1 MSINKS
7 YFGVIFS
14 IVLLSLSSYSN
25 GEWVQATGKASV
37 VNGEYDL
44 ARKQARDD
52 ALQQAAIQIGAVI
65 EGYQEVKNGQ
75 LTRDDVSVTTFAKAN
90 KVVVIDEKVADGL
103 LSLVIKADMVRIG
116 PQQCSSGKAN
126 GYKKEIVLLGF
137 SMQDP
142 QQANI
147 GALYD
152 LDRML
157 PGYLRTQLN
166 KLNNLVVH
174 ESSQHTLYDELANAP
189 STETSQRTLT
199 KAAHYARQM
208 GVQFVVSGIVRDLSV
223 VDPDAFGSSMLA
235 STRRFFSTANRDRH
249 FAIEVFVHDG
259 FSGAIVFQKNYQL
272 TDLWDADPN
281 DQTGFASPAFWGTEY
296 GESVADLLG
305 GVARDVNDT
314 LRCQPFMTRITRAEG
329 KTLHFASGA
338 SAGVRPGDQLAVYR
352 TYRFYN
358 SDLLAGTELTNAKA
372 ALTVSQVHPSFGT
385 GTISVDAGRLNIQ
398 IDDLL
403 IAW

>member
-1 MSINKS
+1 MFI
-7 YFGVIFS
+7 IT
-14 IVLLSLSSYSN
+14 LLSFSPYLSA
-25 GEWVQATGKASV
+25 EWVQATGKASV
-37 VNGEYDL
+37 TDGQYEF

-90 KVVVIDEKVADGL
+90 KVVIVDETVDDGL
-103 LSLVIKADMVRIG
+103 LTLVIKADMVRVDNK
-116 PQQCSSGKAN
+116 QCSPDKAN
-126 GYKKEIVLLGF
+126 GYKKEIALLGF
-137 SMQDP
+137 SMQEP

-147 GALYD
+147 GSLHDA
-152 LDRML
+152 DRML
-157 PGYLRTQLN
+157 PGYLTAQLN
-166 KLNNLVVH
+166 RLNNLVVH
-174 ESSQHTLYDELANAP
+174 ESSQYTLYDELANAP
-189 STETSQRTLT
+189 STESSQRTLT

-223 VDPDAFGSSMLA
+223 VDPDAFGSSYLA
-235 STRRFFSTANRDRH
+235 STDRFLSTADINRH
-249 FAIEVFVHDG
+249 FDVEVYVHDG
-259 FSGAIVFQKNYQL
+259 FSGSIVFQKNYQL
-272 TDLWDADPN
+272 TDSWDADPN
-281 DQTGFASPAFWGTEY
+281 DQTGFASPGFWKTKY
-296 GESVADLLG
+296 GESVKGLLK

-385 GTISVDAGRLNIQ
+385 GTISVDASRLNIQ